1 MVSAVDAVPEVQVGM
16 DVNPKAEI
24 VVSADQPTERF
35 VNPPS
40 LTAIFLARV
49 GTVPVNV
56 RANEEFAKRLNKMP
70 VSGLI
75 TTLFEAVFGPILF
88 HCMGFVAE
96 LK

>member
-1 MVSAVDAVPEVQVGM
+1 MSEVEAVPEVQVGM
-16 DVNPKAEI
+16 DVNPKVEI
-24 VVSADQPTERF
+24 VASADQPVDRF
-35 VNPPS
+35 VNPLS
-40 LTAIFLARV
+40 LTATFLSMV

-70 VSGLI
+70 VSGLM
-75 TTLFEAVFGPILF
+75 TTLLEAVFGPSLF